1 MIHYSVVIPHR
12 NAAAA
17 LGSQLPLLCQTL
29 GRLVL
34 PFEIICIDDAS
45 DQPQAALLRTLLART
60 TTLRVLGFD
69 QSRGTS
75 AALTAGIAAARG
87 DLILALGPR
96 FASGPL
102 LIPQLISRLSHFE
115 FVFARQALALASRLR
130 HGADTLVRQLQ
141 ASLDPA
147 DDEPLL
153 WAARREAVA
162 GLTLARGAFR
172 LLPDM
177 VAGNG
182 FRVCRLTW
190 SPGCPP
196 RGQAYRSNWWT
207 RLLTRRVRQGFEPHL
222 ARQWSA
228 GPTPLPIGGIVRVD
242 VGRHRLA
249 PEILTARADEDRPHA
264 V

>member
-12 NAAAA
+12 NAAEA

-45 DQPQAALLRTLLART
+45 DQPQAAHLHKLLARS

-69 QSRGTS
+69 QPRGTS

-87 DLILALGPR
+87 DLILALSPR
-96 FASGPL
+96 FVSGPL

-115 FVFARQALALASRLR
+115 FVFARQVLSLASRLR
-130 HGADTLVRQLQ
+130 HGADSLVRQLQ
-141 ASLDPA
+141 ARSEA
-147 DDEPLL
+147 AADEPLL
-153 WAARREAVA
+153 WAARREAVT

-172 LLPDM
+172 LLPDI

-182 FRVCRLTW
+182 YRVCRLYW
-190 SPGCPP
+190 SPGSPP
-196 RGQAYRSNWWT
+196 RGEAYRSNWWT
-207 RLLTRRVRQGFEPHL
+207 RLLTRRLHQGFEPHL

-228 GPTPLPIGGIVRVD
+228 SPTPLPAGSLVRVD
-242 VGRHRLA
+242 LGRNRLA
-249 PEILTARADEDRPHA
+249 PEILTTWADEDRPHA